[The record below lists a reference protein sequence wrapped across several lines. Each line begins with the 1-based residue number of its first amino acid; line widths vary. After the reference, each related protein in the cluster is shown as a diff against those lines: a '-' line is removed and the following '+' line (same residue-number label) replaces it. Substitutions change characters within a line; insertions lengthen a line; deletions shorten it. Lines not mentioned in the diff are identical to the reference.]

1 MIDLL
6 IRAADVL
13 DGSGAPP
20 RRQDVAIDDGR
31 IVGLGR
37 EAAGPAGLVLEA
49 EGLVL
54 APGFIDMHSHGDFT
68 LPSFPD
74 ATNSLAQGVTT
85 EVVGN
90 CGFSPAPLSTDPILA
105 EDQRAAGHGLGPGLD
120 WGWSS
125 FGQFLDRLDAA
136 RPAVNCIPLVG
147 HGMVRMAVIG
157 SDDRPASPAEID
169 AMRRAASEA
178 IGDGAWGLSTGLVYP
193 PGSYASTDEIVAV
206 GTALQPADSLYASHV
221 RDETD
226 GLAKS
231 LDEAIE
237 IGRRLGV
244 RVQVSH
250 LKAAGRANHG
260 RAGGALAILDR
271 ARQQGL
277 RVTQD
282 VYPYRAGS
290 TLLTQLVPP
299 WAHAGGTAA
308 LVDRLG
314 VADVRARIAAETRDG
329 LPGWPNYAL
338 SSGGWDHVRIAAAS
352 DPGLAWL
359 HGLTIAE
366 AARRQGVDPLTLV
379 LDTIV
384 ADRGATTMIVEL
396 MADSDVDE
404 VLAHPSTA
412 VGSDQLG
419 VTAPDAR
426 VHPRCYGS
434 FVRVL
439 GRSAREQGQLSL
451 AEAVRRMTGLPAS
464 ILGLTD
470 RGRIGAGAIADLVL
484 FDPRTVRD
492 TATYDDPTSPPV
504 GVEAVIV
511 GGRIAVRGG
520 VAVAPRLG
528 RVLRSTDRGR
538 SPRRPPR

>member
-13 DGSGAPP
+13 DGTGAPA
-20 RRQDVAIDDGR
+20 RRLDVAIDDGR
-31 IVGLGR
+31 IVGLGP
-37 EAAGPAGLVLEA
+37 EAAGPAGQVLEA
-49 EGLVL
+49 GGLVL

-68 LPSFPD
+68 LPSFPE

-90 CGFSPAPLSTDPILA
+90 CGFSPAPLSTDPHLA

-120 WGWSS
+120 WMWSS

-157 SDDRPASPAEID
+157 SDDRPASAAEID

-178 IGDGAWGLSTGLVYP
+178 IRDGAWGLSTGLVYP
-193 PGSYASTDEIVAV
+193 PGSYASTEEIVAV
-206 GTALQPADSLYASHV
+206 GTALQPADGLYASHV

-226 GLAKS
+226 GLATS

-237 IGRRLGV
+237 IGSRLGV

-260 RAGGALAILDR
+260 RAGAALAILDR
-271 ARQQGL
+271 ARRQGL

-282 VYPYRAGS
+282 VYPYSAGS

-314 VADVRARIAAETRDG
+314 VPDVRARIAAETRDG

-338 SSGGWDHVRIAAAS
+338 SSGGWDHVRIASAS
-352 DPGLAWL
+352 APGLAWL
-359 HGLTIAE
+359 NGLTIAE
-366 AARRQGVDPLTLV
+366 AARHQAVDALTLV

-404 VLAHPSTA
+404 VLAHPWTA
-412 VGSDQLG
+412 IGSDQLG
-419 VTAPDAR
+419 VTAPDAH
-426 VHPRCYGS
+426 VHPRCHGS

-439 GRSAREQGQLSL
+439 GHSVREQGLLSL
-451 AEAVRRMTGLPAS
+451 AEAVRRMTALPAS

-470 RGRIGAGAIADLVL
+470 RGRIGAGSVADLVL

-492 TATYDDPTSPPV
+492 TATYDEPTSPPV
-504 GVEAVIV
+504 GVEAVIM
-511 GGRIAVRGG
+511 GGRFAVRGG
-520 VAVAPRLG
+520 KAVEPRLG

-538 SPRRPPR
+538 SPRRPSC